1 MVTTMEYDVLREIV
15 SDIDG
20 IFSRVVEN
28 DDEKAKEDSKI
39 VDMICRDILNNIR
52 ASIHWLWKCK
62 KWTYQNKRWEYKNR
76 PYSKRTIQL
85 QKEADEEF
93 EKLQEIENNK

>member
-52 ASIHWLWKCK
+52 ASIH
-62 KWTYQNKRWEYKNR
+62 
-76 PYSKRTIQL
+76 
-85 QKEADEEF
+85 
-93 EKLQEIENNK
+93 